1 MASLNISAC
10 LSRRNPAID
19 IANRLNTFHKRTSR
33 YQSGQLP
40 RTAFMANFRVAD
52 RTITKAK
59 ELGLSGSYLR
69 SAEGPRNGC
78 G

>member
-1 MASLNISAC
+1 MPSAE
-10 LSRRNPAID
+10 I
-19 IANRLNTFHKRTSR
+19 TSYKTTR

-40 RTAFMANFRVAD
+40 RTPFLANFRVAD
-52 RTITKAK
+52 RTITEAK
-59 ELGLSGSYLR
+59 ERGLSGGYLR